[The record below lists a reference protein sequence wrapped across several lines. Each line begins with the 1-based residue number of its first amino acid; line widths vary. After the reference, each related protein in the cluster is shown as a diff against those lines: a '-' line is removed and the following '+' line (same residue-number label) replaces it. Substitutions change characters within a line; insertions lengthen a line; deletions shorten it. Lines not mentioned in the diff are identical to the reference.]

1 VLYNISG
8 LSCIAEHDGFDKKK
22 KNDFDGSERDEFRQ
36 FSALSKLNRITLLAS
51 GKTLSE
57 TFHLLIN

>member
-22 KNDFDGSERDEFRQ
+22 KNDFDGSVVKGMNLDNFQR
-36 FSALSKLNRITLLAS
+36 SAS
-51 GKTLSE
+51 
-57 TFHLLIN
+57 

>member
-22 KNDFDGSERDEFRQ
+22 K
-36 FSALSKLNRITLLAS
+36 KTTLMAV
-51 GKTLSE
+51 
-57 TFHLLIN
+57 